1 MALRSESQGWEWR
14 AAGARRGTRTAL
26 ALLVLVCCASATTS
40 AQGSRYRG
48 YWGNLGLGGGMRLVS
63 QDGATES
70 TGGGAGVL
78 RMGGK
83 LSERLLIGGEVGGW
97 GRQEDEV
104 WVGRANWTATG
115 IVFPTQNL
123 GLFVKAGV
131 GAATIRAVDY
141 QSGPSGAS
149 VTKAGFG
156 TTIGVGYDI
165 GFGRGAA
172 LTPGFDF
179 MYQWVDDPDVRNG
192 ALLLLTIGVTW
203 H

>member
-1 MALRSESQGWEWR
+1 MALRCSRGSWR
-14 AAGARRGTRTAL
+14 SGRGALRASL
-26 ALLVLVCCASATTS
+26 AILAFLCCGSAEAS

-48 YWGNLGLGGGMRLVS
+48 YWGNLGLGGGLRLVS
-63 QDGATES
+63 RDGETVS
-70 TGGGAGVL
+70 TGGGAAVL

-83 LSERLLIGGEVGGW
+83 LGERFLVGGEVGGW
-97 GRQEDEV
+97 GRQEDDV

-123 GLFVKAGV
+123 GLFVKAGL
-131 GAATIRAVDY
+131 GAATVRAVDY
-141 QSGPSGAS
+141 GSGEPGAS

-156 TTIGVGYDI
+156 TTIGIGYDI
-165 GFGRGAA
+165 GFGRSAA

-179 MYQWVDDPDVRNG
+179 LYQWVDDPDVRNG
-192 ALLLLTIGVTW
+192 ALFLLTIGVTW

>member
-1 MALRSESQGWEWR
+1 MALTASRGSWGGGRGALR
-14 AAGARRGTRTAL
+14 ASL
-26 ALLVLVCCASATTS
+26 AILVVLCWGSAEAS

-48 YWGNLGLGGGMRLVS
+48 YWGHLGLGGGLRLVS
-63 QDGATES
+63 GDGGETVS

-83 LSERLLIGGEVGGW
+83 LGERLLLGGELGGW
-97 GRQEDEV
+97 GRQEEEV
-104 WVGRANWTATG
+104 WVGRANWTAVG
-115 IVFPTQNL
+115 VLFPTQSL

-131 GAATIRAVDY
+131 GAASVRAVDY
-141 QSGPSGAS
+141 GSGEPGAS

-156 TTIGVGYDI
+156 TTIGIGYDI
-165 GFGRGAA
+165 GFGQRAA

-179 MYQWVDDPDVRNG
+179 LYQWVDDPDVRNG